1 LKELAES
8 ATTTSGVKIDVGYVL
23 EEDLEDFLEVFV
35 VIKAFPTYI
44 YFRNGQEIARVEG
57 VDFDALQKMIDDN
70 QPE

>member
-1 LKELAES
+1 M
-8 ATTTSGVKIDVGYVL
+8 L